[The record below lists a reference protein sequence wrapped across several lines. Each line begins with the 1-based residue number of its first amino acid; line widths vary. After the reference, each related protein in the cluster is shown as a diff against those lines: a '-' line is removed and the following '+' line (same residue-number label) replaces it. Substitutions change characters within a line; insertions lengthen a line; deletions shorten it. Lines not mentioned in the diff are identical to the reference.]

1 MSGGTRLA
9 LADRR
14 AGYGGELGLFWCF
27 YLEYPQLLS
36 GSNSDAP
43 RRKSTTAAVSLEI
56 LHASRGQSALM
67 PSIASKPAR
76 KRTPK
81 KKRNGKP

>member
-1 MSGGTRLA
+1 MSGGARLA

-43 RRKSTTAAVSLEI
+43 RRKSMATAVLLEI
-56 LHASRGQSALM
+56 LHAPRGESAFM
-67 PSIASKPAR
+67 PPIASKQAK

-81 KKRNGKP
+81 KKNSSKP